1 MLYVEEQRQRGKKA
15 KLKTKASYATLPV
28 DHFPIE
34 RLSEHLSHFRG
45 PAPVSK
51 AALQKREQHGYVP
64 PPDEGLIVTTRTG
77 RPLSRSHFN
86 DKWRAAVELAG
97 LPEGTRFH
105 DLKHFY
111 TSRLGADGKYDPKTV
126 QALSRHAEFSE
137 TWDTYAHPPVA
148 VQGVKVD
155 TFSGLFGIGGPGA
168 AQAEHGPLQRPEGV
182 DRAAA

>member
-1 MLYVEEQRQRGKKA
+1 M
-15 KLKTKASYATLPV
+15 
-28 DHFPIE
+28 
-34 RLSEHLSHFRG
+34 
-45 PAPVSK
+45 
-51 AALQKREQHGYVP
+51 
-64 PPDEGLIVTTRTG
+64 
-77 RPLSRSHFN
+77 SRSHFN

-137 TWDTYAHPPVA
+137 TRDAYAHPPVA

-155 TFSGLFGIGGPGA
+155 TFTGLFGAGGSSALQARYGTRRRVDGSGTASSTARPTTPMRDLA
-168 AQAEHGPLQRPEGV
+168 PTAPQVQDFSAQRGEPSWCEGESTRGTVCPPDSTPIRPRSRRAERTPL
-182 DRAAA
+182 

>member
-1 MLYVEEQRQRGKKA
+1 MAESDAPFDRWHKKYPKPGDKPCKCGTRKNPLYPSADHGRGQ
-15 KLKTKASYATLPV
+15 
-28 DHFPIE
+28 
-34 RLSEHLSHFRG
+34 
-45 PAPVSK
+45 
-51 AALQKREQHGYVP
+51 AALQKRKQRGYVP

-111 TSRLGADGKYDPKTV
+111 TSRLGADGRYDPKTV

-155 TFSGLFGIGGPGA
+155 TFSGLFGAGGPGITQ
-168 AQAEHGPLQRPEGV
+168 AQLGTQQRADGV
-182 DRAAA
+182 GRAAA